1 MRTLAATFALLL
13 IVVNQGMT
21 NESDRVDN
29 ALKFKIISKGK
40 LVAEWFN
47 PDDEIYTQTYS
58 YKGKFYGC
66 AHQKSGEFFYVI
78 CYTDAYDPQ

>member
-13 IVVNQGMT
+13 IVVNQGMA
-21 NESDRVDN
+21 NESDQVDN

-47 PDDEIYTQTYS
+47 PNDSLYTQTYS
-58 YKGKFYGC
+58 DKGKFYGC
-66 AHQKSGEFFYVI
+66 VHHKFNEFFYI
-78 CYTDAYDPQ
+78 IYYTDAYDPQ